1 MLTFQERSIEFQKE
15 LEPLQKKHGLQLYAA
30 IVLAQN
36 GEIGPTLKLANI
48 LPETEVVGTKKESSG
63 GIVKK

>member
-15 LEPLQKKHGLQLYAA
+15 LELLQKKHGLQLYAA

-36 GEIGPTLKLANI
+36 GEI
-48 LPETEVVGTKKESSG
+48 
-63 GIVKK
+63 

>member
-36 GEIGPTLKLANI
+36 GEIGPTLKLINT
-48 LPETEVVGTKKESSG
+48 LPEVSVLGNEPAKKNE
-63 GIVKK
+63 KK